1 VYAAVVDISYAGQFG
16 HKVYPDGTVP
26 AVFGSMAVNVVN
38 PAEVTCEKFTLASPA
53 VDRTPMLLPIA
64 VLVGA

>member
-1 VYAAVVDISYAGQFG
+1 MHTVIGGVYAAVVDISYAGQFG

-38 PAEVTCEKFTLASPA
+38 PAEVTC
-53 VDRTPMLLPIA
+53 
-64 VLVGA
+64 